1 MSLLLPALLLFLL
14 LNLTVGFWRVYVGPS
29 NADRMLSALLL
40 GSTTV
45 AAMLV
50 LAEWQQE
57 PALRVVA
64 LILVMLA
71 AVTAI
76 AYVAIAKGGPETQD
90 NVTPGASER

>member
-14 LNLTVGFWRVYVGPS
+14 LNLAVGFWRVYEGPS

-57 PALRVVA
+57 PAVRVVA

-76 AYVAIAKGGPETQD
+76 AYVAIAESGPETQD